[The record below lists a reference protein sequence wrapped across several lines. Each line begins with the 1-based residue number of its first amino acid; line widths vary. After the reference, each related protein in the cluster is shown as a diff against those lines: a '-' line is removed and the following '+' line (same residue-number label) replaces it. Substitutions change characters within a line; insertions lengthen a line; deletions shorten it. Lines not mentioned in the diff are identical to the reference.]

1 MRKLLD
7 NKTVRAV
14 LLGVL
19 LLVICLSLLSI
30 MGSVLR
36 MRRLAAAPPPTPI
49 PTAQPTPEPTPVPT
63 PEFNPYYCKN
73 R

>member
-14 LLGVL
+14 LLGVM

-30 MGSVLR
+30 MGSV
-36 MRRLAAAPPPTPI
+36 
-49 PTAQPTPEPTPVPT
+49 
-63 PEFNPYYCKN
+63 
-73 R
+73 